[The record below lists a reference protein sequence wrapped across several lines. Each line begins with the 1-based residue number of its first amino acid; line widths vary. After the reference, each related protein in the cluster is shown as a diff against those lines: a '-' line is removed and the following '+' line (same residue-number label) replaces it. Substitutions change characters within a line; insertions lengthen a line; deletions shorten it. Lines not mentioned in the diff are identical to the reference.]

1 MLRQELPQISF
12 RVSVPQFSSLTYLD
26 DNSFHIF
33 FKTPIRKTYQT
44 QIQLP
49 LCLAYSVNVSYAPS
63 LISDGMLMAASNAL
77 ADSSPFA
84 STGRGELLPPL
95 SNIADLSKK
104 IAFAVGKVAITEGLA
119 LEISD
124 EQLEQSIDASFWKEE
139 YRPYKRVSI

>member
-1 MLRQELPQISF
+1 
-12 RVSVPQFSSLTYLD
+12 
-26 DNSFHIF
+26 
-33 FKTPIRKTYQT
+33 
-44 QIQLP
+44 
-49 LCLAYSVNVSYAPS
+49 
-63 LISDGMLMAASNAL
+63 MAASNAL

>member
-1 MLRQELPQISF
+1 MQYVEARTSTNLISSF
-12 RVSVPQFSSLTYLD
+12 STTVQFSSLTYLD

-33 FKTPIRKTYQT
+33 FKTPIWKTYQT

-63 LISDGMLMAASNAL
+63 LISDGMLMSASNAL

-124 EQLEQSIDASFWKEE
+124 E
-139 YRPYKRVSI
+139 